1 MTQHTAEITV
11 DDFGDSLV
19 ARERDGN
26 HLVREKSPLGELL
39 SFSYPPH
46 ETARKKIA
54 HIQGYHNRNEFSLE
68 ALDDCDVKLKPWI
81 LVWFIKWG
89 FRKQHHV
96 IETGSCVLF
105 GFPSEDR
112 LWIKNLSKENNELKD
127 EIRFLKENIK
137 ALEGE
142 KSLDSEPKRKKDN
155 VK

>member
-1 MTQHTAEITV
+1 M
-11 DDFGDSLV
+11 
-19 ARERDGN
+19 
-26 HLVREKSPLGELL
+26 
-39 SFSYPPH
+39 
-46 ETARKKIA
+46 
-54 HIQGYHNRNEFSLE
+54 
-68 ALDDCDVKLKPWI
+68 
-81 LVWFIKWG
+81 WFIKWG